1 MIRWSALRCKKCRL
15 IFDRLTCPSAASN
28 LFEAAFS
35 FRIPASDLKPV
46 PVPGPESH
54 MTQIGIPKEI
64 HPGEKRVAATPQT
77 ILKLKKLGF
86 DVAVESGAGDA
97 INASDAEYQEAGAS
111 IIANA
116 ADLWAASDVVMKVR
130 PPEDSEADLLRDGG
144 WLVGFIWP
152 GQNREIVDRLAK
164 RNATVFAMDSVP
176 RITRAQKMDT
186 LSAMA
191 NIAGYRAIV
200 EAAAHFPRFFTGQIT
215 AAGRIDPAKVLVIGA
230 GVAGLSAIGAAKGL
244 GAIVRAFD
252 PRSATKD
259 QVASMGA
266 EFLELNIK
274 EEGEGKGG
282 YAKEMSDDFLKA
294 EMALF
299 AQQAMQVDIIVT
311 TALIPG
317 KPAPKLIATG
327 MVESMKPGSVI
338 VDLAAEQGGNCSLT
352 EPGKVVKHKGVTIIG
367 YTDLPSRMASMSSQL
382 YGACVTALLEDLQKP
397 AREQGLNTQA
407 ADVSDSDVK
416 PSLTVGPPQL
426 SVDLDDEVVRGAIV
440 LHEGKMLWPAPVKEQ
455 PPPPEPGVPTK
466 STAAVAAAKPSGG
479 HGHDEGTGISPWLL
493 AVVGLIMLGLAF
505 IIPPKP
511 ATAGSDF
518 LGHLTVFIL
527 AIFIGFQVVWNV
539 KPALHTP
546 LMSVTNAISGII
558 LVGGML
564 QLTSSSLN
572 LTVILGAVAVLIAAI
587 NIAGGFLV
595 TNRMLGMFRK

>member
-1 MIRWSALRCKKCRL
+1 MP
-15 IFDRLTCPSAASN
+15 T
-28 LFEAAFS
+28 
-35 FRIPASDLKPV
+35 
-46 PVPGPESH
+46 
-54 MTQIGIPKEI
+54 IGIPKEI
-64 HPGEKRVAATPQT
+64 HPGERRVAATPQT

-86 DVAVESGAGDA
+86 DVAVESGAGVA
-97 INASDAEYQEAGAS
+97 IDASDAEYQEAGAT
-111 IIANA
+111 IA
-116 ADLWAASDVVMKVR
+116 ADAKELWSTSDVVMKVR
-130 PPEDSEADLLRDGG
+130 PPEEGEAELLREGG
-144 WLVGFIWP
+144 WLVGFLWP
-152 GQNREIVDRLAK
+152 GQNREIVDKLAK
-164 RNATVFAMDSVP
+164 RKATVFAMDSVP

-191 NIAGYRAIV
+191 NIAGYRAVV

-215 AAGRIDPAKVLVIGA
+215 AAGKIDPAKVLVIGA

-266 EFLELNIK
+266 EFLELDVK

-282 YAKEMSDDFLKA
+282 YAKQMSDEFLKA

-299 AQQAMQVDIIVT
+299 AAQAMQVDIIVT

-317 KPAPKLIATG
+317 KPAPKLITQG

-338 VDLAAEQGGNCSLT
+338 VDLAAEQGGNCALT
-352 EPGKVVKHKGVTIIG
+352 EPGKVGHHKGVTIIG

-382 YGACVTALLEDLQKP
+382 YGACVTALLEDLTKAP
-397 AREQGLNTQA
+397 EGEQTDGEGTRLYVN
-407 ADVSDSDVK
+407 
-416 PSLTVGPPQL
+416 LE
-426 SVDLDDEVVRGAIV
+426 DEIVRGAIV

-466 STAAVAAAKPSGG
+466 SSAAVAAAAKSSAG
-479 HGHDEGTGISPWLL
+479 HGHDEGTGMHPLALVGIGLVLLLIGFYVPDSKLSHFTVFML
-493 AVVGLIMLGLAF
+493 AVFV
-505 IIPPKP
+505 
-511 ATAGSDF
+511 
-518 LGHLTVFIL
+518 
-527 AIFIGFQVVWNV
+527 GFQVVWNV

-564 QLTSSSLN
+564 QLSGEMNVT
-572 LTVILGAVAVLIAAI
+572 TILGAVAVLIATI

-595 TNRMLGMFRK
+595 TNRMLAMFRK

>member
-1 MIRWSALRCKKCRL
+1 M
-15 IFDRLTCPSAASN
+15 T
-28 LFEAAFS
+28 
-35 FRIPASDLKPV
+35 LK
-46 PVPGPESH
+46 
-54 MTQIGIPKEI
+54 IGIPREI

-77 ILKLKKLGF
+77 ILRLQKLGF
-86 DVAVESGAGDA
+86 ETLVESGAGDG
-97 INASDAEYQEAGAS
+97 INASDAEFAEAGAH
-111 IIANA
+111 IVG
-116 ADLWAASDVVMKVR
+116 DTQQLWAGSDLIMKVR
-130 PPEDSEADLLRDGG
+130 PPEEHRELGVHEAELLREGG
-144 WLVGFIWP
+144 WLIGFIWP
-152 GQNREIVDRLAK
+152 GQNRDVVDRLARK
-164 RNATVFAMDSVP
+164 KSTVFAMDSVP

-191 NIAGYRAIV
+191 NIAGYRAVI
-200 EAAAHFPRFFTGQIT
+200 EAAANFPRFFTGQIT

-266 EFLELNIK
+266 EFLELDVK

-282 YAKEMSDDFLKA
+282 YAKEMSDAFLKA

-299 AQQAMQVDIIVT
+299 AQQAMQVDIIIT

-317 KPAPKLIATG
+317 KPAPKLITTG

-338 VDLAAEQGGNCSLT
+338 VDLAAEQGGNCALT
-352 EPGKVVKHKGVTIIG
+352 EPSRVVHHKGVTIVG

-382 YGACVTALLEDLQKP
+382 YASTLVALLEELVSRPTGGQGADLEE
-397 AREQGLNTQA
+397 A
-407 ADVSDSDVK
+407 
-416 PSLTVGPPQL
+416 GPEL
-426 SVDLDDEVVRGAIV
+426 ELDLDDEVVRGAVV
-440 LHEGKMLWPAPVKEQ
+440 LAEGKMMWP
-455 PPPPEPGVPTK
+455 PPLPPAPPEPGVPSRSSAAK
-466 STAAVAAAKPSGG
+466 SVAPAVAGG
-479 HGHDEGTGISPWLL
+479 TSHDASNGGINP
-493 AVVGLIMLGLAF
+493 IMLIVAGVLLLLIGYAA
-505 IIPPKP
+505 P
-511 ATAGSDF
+511 ASTLSHF
-518 LGHLTVFIL
+518 TVFIL
-527 AIFIGFQVVWNV
+527 ACFVGWQVVWNV

-564 QLTSSSLN
+564 QLTGTSSLN
-572 LTVILGAVAVLIAAI
+572 LTTILGSFAVLIAAI

>member
-1 MIRWSALRCKKCRL
+1 
-15 IFDRLTCPSAASN
+15 
-28 LFEAAFS
+28 
-35 FRIPASDLKPV
+35 
-46 PVPGPESH
+46 
-54 MTQIGIPKEI
+54 MTRIGIPKEI
-64 HPGEKRVAATPQT
+64 HPGERRVAATPQT

-86 DVAVESGAGDA
+86 DVALEAGAGNE
-97 INASDAEYQEAGAS
+97 INASDAEYQEAGAEIVS
-111 IIANA
+111 DAGE
-116 ADLWAASDVVMKVR
+116 LWRTSDVVMKVR
-130 PPEDSEADLLRDGG
+130 PPEGDEADLLREGG

-152 GQNREIVDRLAK
+152 AQNRDVLDRLAK
-164 RNATVFAMDSVP
+164 KRATVFAMDSVP

-191 NIAGYRAIV
+191 NIAGYRAII
-200 EAAAHFPRFFTGQIT
+200 EAANNFPRFFTGQIT

-266 EFLELNIK
+266 EFLELDVK

-282 YAKEMSDDFLKA
+282 YAKEMSDSFLKA

-317 KPAPKLIATG
+317 KPAPKLITQG

-338 VDLAAEQGGNCSLT
+338 VDLAAEQGGNCALT
-352 EPGKVVKHKGVTIIG
+352 EPGSVVHHKGVTIVG

-382 YGACVTALLEDLQKP
+382 YGATVTALLEELIEKSAPLLQPVGEHGVPPSGGTPGRELAP
-397 AREQGLNTQA
+397 AGEA
-407 ADVSDSDVK
+407 VS
-416 PSLTVGPPQL
+416 LH
-426 SVDLDDEVVRGAIV
+426 VDLDDEVVRGAIV
-440 LHEGKMLWPAPVKEQ
+440 LHEGKMMWP
-455 PPPPEPGVPTK
+455 PPLPPAPPEPGVPTK
-466 STAAVAAAKPSGG
+466 STPSAAAVKAAGA
-479 HGHDEGTGISPWLL
+479 HGSDDGAGINPILL
-493 AVVGLIMLGLAF
+493 ALIGVALIGLGVVAPESKLSHF
-505 IIPPKP
+505 
-511 ATAGSDF
+511 
-518 LGHLTVFIL
+518 TVFML
-527 AIFIGFQVVWNV
+527 AIFVGFQVVWNV

-558 LVGGML
+558 LVGGIL
-564 QLTSSSLN
+564 QLSGSNFN
-572 LTVILGAVAVLIAAI
+572 LTSILGAVAVLIAAI

-595 TNRMLGMFRK
+595 TNRMLAMFRK

>member
-1 MIRWSALRCKKCRL
+1 
-15 IFDRLTCPSAASN
+15 
-28 LFEAAFS
+28 
-35 FRIPASDLKPV
+35 
-46 PVPGPESH
+46 
-54 MTQIGIPKEI
+54 MTTIGIPKEI

-86 DVAVESGAGDA
+86 DVAVETHAGHG
-97 INASDAEYQEAGAS
+97 INCTDSEYREAGAT
-111 IIANA
+111 II
-116 ADLWAASDVVMKVR
+116 DDTKELWATSDVIMKVR
-130 PPEDSEADLLRDGG
+130 PPEENKALGKHEAALMKEGG

-152 GQNREIVDRLAK
+152 AQNKDTLDRMGK
-164 RNATVFAMDSVP
+164 RKATVFAMDCVP

-191 NIAGYRAIV
+191 NIAGYRAII
-200 EAAAHFPRFFTGQIT
+200 EAANHFPRFFTGQIT
-215 AAGRIDPAKVLVIGA
+215 AAGKIDPAKVLVIGA

-266 EFLELNIK
+266 EFLELDVK

-282 YAKEMSDDFLKA
+282 YAKQMSDDFLKA

-299 AQQAMQVDIIVT
+299 AAQAMQVDIIIT

-317 KPAPKLIATG
+317 KPAPKLITQG

-338 VDLAAEQGGNCSLT
+338 VDLAAEQGGNCALT
-352 EPGKVVKHKGVTIIG
+352 DPGKVVHHKGVTIVG

-382 YGACVTALLEDLQKP
+382 YGACVTALLEELIGTRTPSDGTRTPSSAPGPPTPSSALQKSDEGVRDP
-397 AREQGLNTQA
+397 S
-407 ADVSDSDVK
+407 ADEGVRV
-416 PSLTVGPPQL
+416 PSLH
-426 SVDLDDEVVRGAIV
+426 VDLNDEVVRGAII
-440 LHEGKMLWPAPVKEQ
+440 LDQGKLMWPPPAVAA

-466 STAAVAAAKPSGG
+466 SSASRGVVQTPTV
-479 HGHDEGTGISPWLL
+479 HGHDTGTGVSPWLL

-505 IIPPKP
+505 IIPEKPKTP
-511 ATAGSDF
+511 GGDF

-564 QLTSSSLN
+564 QLGNLFAGSERDFGSLN
-572 LTVILGAVAVLIAAI
+572 LTVILGAIATLIAAI

>member
-1 MIRWSALRCKKCRL
+1 
-15 IFDRLTCPSAASN
+15 
-28 LFEAAFS
+28 
-35 FRIPASDLKPV
+35 
-46 PVPGPESH
+46 
-54 MTQIGIPKEI
+54 MTKIGIPKEI
-64 HPGEKRVAATPQT
+64 NPGEKRVAGTPET
-77 ILKLKKLGF
+77 VIKLRKLGF
-86 DVAVESGAGDA
+86 EVAVESGAGEG
-97 INASDAEYQEAGAS
+97 ISVTDAEYREAGAE
-111 IIANA
+111 IIADTNDLWGA
-116 ADLWAASDVVMKVR
+116 ADIVLKVR
-130 PPEDSEADLLRDGG
+130 PPETNEKLHVHEADLLRKEAT
-144 WLVGFIWP
+144 LIGFIWP
-152 GQNREIVDRLAK
+152 AQHKDVIERLAK
-164 RNATVFAMDSVP
+164 RKATVFAMDSVP

-191 NIAGYRAIV
+191 NIAGYRAVI

-215 AAGRIDPAKVLVIGA
+215 AAGKINPAKVLVIGA

-266 EFLELNIK
+266 EFLELDIK

-282 YAKEMSDDFLKA
+282 YAKEMSDAFLNA

-299 AQQAMQVDIIVT
+299 AQQAMQVDIIIT

-317 KPAPKLIATG
+317 KPAPKLITTG

-338 VDLAAEQGGNCSLT
+338 VDLAAEQGGNCALT
-352 EPGKVVKHKGVTIIG
+352 QPGKVVNHKGVTIIG
-367 YTDLPSRMASMSSQL
+367 YTDLPSRMASMASQL
-382 YGACVTALLEDLQKP
+382 YGACVTALLEDLIGGSGRSADTP
-397 AREQGLNTQA
+397 ALHI
-407 ADVSDSDVK
+407 
-416 PSLTVGPPQL
+416 
-426 SVDLDDEVVRGAIV
+426 DLEDEVVRGSIV
-440 LHEGKMLWPAPVKEQ
+440 LHEGKMMWP
-455 PPPPEPGVPTK
+455 PPPRPTPPAPPEPGVPTK
-466 STAAVAAAKPSGG
+466 SSHAVAAAAKAVSN
-479 HGHDEGTGISPWLL
+479 GHDEGNGVSPWLL
-493 AVVGLIMLGLAF
+493 GIIGLIMLGLAF
-505 IIPPKP
+505 ILPPK
-511 ATAGSDF
+511 AANAGSDF

-564 QLTSSSLN
+564 QLTSSSLD
-572 LTVILGAVAVLIAAI
+572 LTVILGAIAVLIAAI

>member
-1 MIRWSALRCKKCRL
+1 
-15 IFDRLTCPSAASN
+15 
-28 LFEAAFS
+28 
-35 FRIPASDLKPV
+35 
-46 PVPGPESH
+46 
-54 MTQIGIPKEI
+54 MTRIGIPKEI

-86 DVAVESGAGDA
+86 EIAIESHAGHG
-97 INASDAEYQEAGAS
+97 INCIDSEYREAGAEV
-111 IIANA
+111 IEDTAE
-116 ADLWAASDVVMKVR
+116 LWSSSDVIMKVR
-130 PPEDSEADLLRDGG
+130 PPEADEVDLIKEGG
-144 WLVGFIWP
+144 WLVGFVWP
-152 GQNREIVDRLAK
+152 GQNREIVDGLAK
-164 RNATVFAMDSVP
+164 KKATVFAMDSVP

-191 NIAGYRAIV
+191 NIAGYRAII
-200 EAAAHFPRFFTGQIT
+200 EAANNFPRFFTGQIT

-230 GVAGLSAIGAAKGL
+230 GVAGLSAIGAARGL

-282 YAKEMSDDFLKA
+282 YAKQMSDDFLKA

-317 KPAPKLIATG
+317 KPAPKLITQG

-338 VDLAAEQGGNCSLT
+338 VDLAAEQGGNCVLT
-352 EPGKVVKHKGVTIIG
+352 VPGEVAHHKGVTIIG

-382 YGACVTALLEDLQKP
+382 YGSTLTALLEELQDD
-397 AREQGLNTQA
+397 EGSMQ
-407 ADVSDSDVK
+407 
-416 PSLTVGPPQL
+416 
-426 SVDLDDEVVRGAIV
+426 VDLENEVVRGAIV
-440 LHEGKMLWPAPVKEQ
+440 LHEGKMMWPPPQ
-455 PPPPEPGVPTK
+455 PPAPPEPGVPTK
-466 STAAVAAAKPSGG
+466 SAASVAVARAASSA
-479 HGHDEGTGISPWLL
+479 HGADDSKGISPLTLVAIGIVLLLIGYAVPDNKLSHFTVFML
-493 AVVGLIMLGLAF
+493 AVFV
-505 IIPPKP
+505 
-511 ATAGSDF
+511 
-518 LGHLTVFIL
+518 
-527 AIFIGFQVVWNV
+527 GFQVVWNV

-564 QLTSSSLN
+564 QLSGDMN
-572 LTVILGAVAVLIAAI
+572 LTTILGAVAVLIATI
-587 NIAGGFLV
+587 NIVGGFMV
-595 TNRMLGMFRK
+595 TNRMLAMFRK

>member
-1 MIRWSALRCKKCRL
+1 MTIR
-15 IFDRLTCPSAASN
+15 
-28 LFEAAFS
+28 
-35 FRIPASDLKPV
+35 
-46 PVPGPESH
+46 
-54 MTQIGIPKEI
+54 IGIPKET

-77 ILKLKKLGF
+77 IIKLKKLGF
-86 DVAVESGAGDA
+86 DVNV
-97 INASDAEYQEAGAS
+97 EAGAGEGV
-111 IIANA
+111 NA
-116 ADLWAASDVVMKVR
+116 LDGEYHEAGAQVLGDTRQLYAGSDVILKVR
-130 PPEDSEADLLRDGG
+130 PPEGDEADLIREGG
-144 WLVGFIWP
+144 WLIGFIWP
-152 GQNREIVDRLAK
+152 GQNREMLDRLAK
-164 RNATVFAMDSVP
+164 KKATVFAMDSVP

-191 NIAGYRAIV
+191 NIAGYRAVI

-266 EFLELNIK
+266 EFLELDVK

-282 YAKEMSDDFLKA
+282 YAKEMSDAFLKA

-299 AQQAMQVDIIVT
+299 AQQAMQVDIIIT

-317 KPAPKLIATG
+317 KPAPKLITTG

-352 EPGKVVKHKGVTIIG
+352 VPGQVVHHKGVTIIG

-382 YGACVTALLEDLQKP
+382 YGSTLVALLEELMDDNGEL
-397 AREQGLNTQA
+397 AVN
-407 ADVSDSDVK
+407 
-416 PSLTVGPPQL
+416 
-426 SVDLDDEVVRGAIV
+426 LDDEVVRGAIV
-440 LHEGKMLWPAPVKEQ
+440 LAEGKMMWP
-455 PPPPEPGVPTK
+455 PPLPPAPPEPGVPTK
-466 STAAVAAAKPSGG
+466 STASKAVPAAATNSHGG
-479 HGHDEGTGISPWLL
+479 GESTGVNP
-493 AVVGLIMLGLAF
+493 IMLVIAGILLIGVGYAA
-505 IIPPKP
+505 P
-511 ATAGSDF
+511 ASTLSHF
-518 LGHLTVFIL
+518 TVFIL
-527 AIFIGFQVVWNV
+527 AIFVGFQVIWNV

-564 QLTSSSLN
+564 QLSGATLN
-572 LTVILGAVAVLIAAI
+572 LTTILGAVAVLIAAI

>member
-1 MIRWSALRCKKCRL
+1 MAI
-15 IFDRLTCPSAASN
+15 
-28 LFEAAFS
+28 
-35 FRIPASDLKPV
+35 
-46 PVPGPESH
+46 
-54 MTQIGIPKEI
+54 IGIPREV
-64 HPGEKRVAATPQT
+64 HPGERRVAATPQN

-86 DVAVESGAGDA
+86 DIAVESGAGA
-97 INASDAEYQEAGAS
+97 GINASDAEYREAGATVVAS
-111 IIANA
+111 APE
-116 ADLWAASDVVMKVR
+116 LWRTSDIVVKVR
-130 PPEDSEADLLRDGG
+130 PPEDGEVDMLRDGG
-144 WLVGFIWP
+144 SLVGFIWP
-152 GQNREIVDRLAK
+152 GQNREIVDRLAR

-191 NIAGYRAIV
+191 NIAGYRAVV

-266 EFLELNIK
+266 EFLELDVK

-282 YAKEMSDDFLKA
+282 YAKEMSDSFLKA

-299 AQQAMQVDIIVT
+299 AQQAMQVDIIIT

-317 KPAPKLIATG
+317 KPAPKLITQG

-338 VDLAAEQGGNCSLT
+338 VDLAAEQGGNCVLT
-352 EPGKVVKHKGVTIIG
+352 EPGQVVQHKGVTIIG

-382 YGACVTALLEDLQKP
+382 YGACVTAFLEDLCKP
-397 AREQGLNTQA
+397 AQI
-407 ADVSDSDVK
+407 VSTAPGSGGSPSKAQDPTDSRPV
-416 PSLTVGPPQL
+416 PNIN
-426 SVDLDDEVVRGAIV
+426 LDDEIIRGAIV
-440 LHEGKMLWPAPVKEQ
+440 LDRGKLLWPPPVKEM
-455 PPPPEPGVPTK
+455 PAPPEPGGGAK
-466 STAAVAAAKPSGG
+466 QAAPVAKAASAG
-479 HGHDEGTGISPWLL
+479 HGHDEGAGINPFVLAGLGVLLLLIGFFVPDTKLSHFTVFML
-493 AVVGLIMLGLAF
+493 AVFV
-505 IIPPKP
+505 
-511 ATAGSDF
+511 
-518 LGHLTVFIL
+518 
-527 AIFIGFQVVWNV
+527 GFQVVWNV

-564 QLTSSSLN
+564 QLSGNLN
-572 LTVILGAVAVLIAAI
+572 LTTILGAVAVLIATI

-595 TNRMLGMFRK
+595 TNRMLAMFRK

>member
-1 MIRWSALRCKKCRL
+1 
-15 IFDRLTCPSAASN
+15 
-28 LFEAAFS
+28 
-35 FRIPASDLKPV
+35 
-46 PVPGPESH
+46 
-54 MTQIGIPKEI
+54 MTKIGIPKEI
-64 HPGEKRVAATPQT
+64 HPGERRVAATPQT

-86 DVAVESGAGDA
+86 DVAVESGAGNE

-111 IIANA
+111 IIADA
-116 ADLWAASDVVMKVR
+116 SELWSSSDVVMKVR
-130 PPEDSEADLLRDGG
+130 PPEDNEADLLRDGG

-152 GQNREIVDRLAK
+152 GQNRDVVDRLARK
-164 RNATVFAMDSVP
+164 HATVFAMDSVP

-191 NIAGYRAIV
+191 NIAGYRAII
-200 EAAAHFPRFFTGQIT
+200 EAANHFPRFFTGQIT

-266 EFLELNIK
+266 EFLELDVE

-282 YAKEMSDDFLKA
+282 YAKEMSDAFLRA

-317 KPAPKLIATG
+317 KPAPKLITHG

-338 VDLAAEQGGNCSLT
+338 VDLAAEQGGNCALT
-352 EPGKVVKHKGVTIIG
+352 DPGRVVHHKGVTIIG

-382 YGACVTALLEDLQKP
+382 YGATVTALLEELQNDD
-397 AREQGLNTQA
+397 RQ
-407 ADVSDSDVK
+407 VH
-416 PSLTVGPPQL
+416 
-426 SVDLDDEVVRGAIV
+426 VDLDDEVIRGAIV
-440 LHEGKMLWPAPVKEQ
+440 LHEGKMMWP
-455 PPPPEPGVPTK
+455 PPLPPAPPEPGVPTK
-466 STAAVAAAKPSGG
+466 SSASVAQAKPAAAGAA
-479 HGHDEGTGISPWLL
+479 HGDTGDGISPILL
-493 AVVGLIMLGLAF
+493 IVIGLVLIGLGAVAPESKLSHF
-505 IIPPKP
+505 
-511 ATAGSDF
+511 
-518 LGHLTVFIL
+518 TVFML
-527 AIFIGFQVVWNV
+527 AIFVGFQVVWNV

-558 LVGGML
+558 LVGGIL
-564 QLTSSSLN
+564 QLSGNNFN
-572 LTVILGAVAVLIAAI
+572 LTSILGAVAVLIAAI

>member
-1 MIRWSALRCKKCRL
+1 
-15 IFDRLTCPSAASN
+15 
-28 LFEAAFS
+28 
-35 FRIPASDLKPV
+35 
-46 PVPGPESH
+46 
-54 MTQIGIPKEI
+54 MTTIGIPREV
-64 HPGEKRVAATPQT
+64 HPGERRVAATPQT

-86 DVAVESGAGDA
+86 DVLVETGAGDQT
-97 INASDAEYQEAGAS
+97 NSSDAAYQEAGAS
-111 IIANA
+111 IV
-116 ADLWAASDVVMKVR
+116 ADAETLWASSDVVMKVR
-130 PPEDSEADLLRDGG
+130 PPEDGETDLIREGG
-144 WLVGFIWP
+144 WLVGFLWP
-152 GQNREIVDRLAK
+152 GQNRDIVDKLAK
-164 RNATVFAMDSVP
+164 RKATVFAMDSVP

-191 NIAGYRAIV
+191 NIAGYRAVV

-215 AAGRIDPAKVLVIGA
+215 AAGKIDPAKVLVIGA

-282 YAKEMSDDFLKA
+282 YAKQMSDDFLKA

-299 AQQAMQVDIIVT
+299 AQQAMQVDIIIT

-317 KPAPKLIATG
+317 KPAPKLITTG

-338 VDLAAEQGGNCSLT
+338 VDLAAEQGGNCALT
-352 EPGKVVKHKGVTIIG
+352 VPGEVVRHKGVTIIG

-382 YGACVTALLEDLQKP
+382 YGACVTALLEELRNDEGELF
-397 AREQGLNTQA
+397 A
-407 ADVSDSDVK
+407 
-416 PSLTVGPPQL
+416 
-426 SVDLDDEVVRGAIV
+426 DLDDEVIRGAIV
-440 LHEGKMLWPAPVKEQ
+440 LDKGKMLWPAPVKEQ
-455 PPPPEPGVPTK
+455 PAPPEPGVPTK
-466 STAAVAAAKPSGG
+466 STASVAAAKAASAG
-479 HGHDEGTGISPWLL
+479 HGHGEGVGMSPWALV
-493 AVVGLIMLGLAF
+493 AIGVVLLGLAF
-505 IIPPKP
+505 VIPPK
-511 ATAGSDF
+511 AASAGTDF
-518 LGHLTVFIL
+518 LSHLTVFIL

-564 QLTSSSLN
+564 QLTSSSMN
-572 LTVILGAVAVLIAAI
+572 LTVILGAIAVLIAAI

-595 TNRMLGMFRK
+595 TNRMLAMFRK

>member
-1 MIRWSALRCKKCRL
+1 MV
-15 IFDRLTCPSAASN
+15 T
-28 LFEAAFS
+28 
-35 FRIPASDLKPV
+35 
-46 PVPGPESH
+46 
-54 MTQIGIPKEI
+54 IGIPKEV
-64 HPGEKRVAATPQT
+64 HPGEKRVGATPQT

-86 DVAVESGAGDA
+86 DVAIESGAGEGV
-97 INASDAEYQEAGAS
+97 NASDAEYQEAGAAV
-111 IIANA
+111 IAGA
-116 ADLWAASDVVMKVR
+116 PDLWRSADVVMKVR
-130 PPEDSEADLLRDGG
+130 PPEDGEVELMREGG

-164 RNATVFAMDSVP
+164 KKATVFAMDSVP

-191 NIAGYRAIV
+191 NIAGYRAII
-200 EAAAHFPRFFTGQIT
+200 EAANNFPRFFTGQIT
-215 AAGRIDPAKVLVIGA
+215 AAGRVDPAKVLVIGA

-266 EFLELNIK
+266 EFLELDVK

-282 YAKEMSDDFLKA
+282 YAKEMSDSFLKA

-317 KPAPKLIATG
+317 KPAPKLITQG

-338 VDLAAEQGGNCSLT
+338 VDLAAEQGGNCVLT
-352 EPGKVVKHKGVTIIG
+352 EPGSVVKHKGVTIIG

-382 YGACVTALLEDLQKP
+382 YGATVAALLEDLIDK
-397 AREQGLNTQA
+397 NA
-407 ADVSDSDVK
+407 ASSLGVSSPHVSK
-416 PSLTVGPPQL
+416 GSTSPPHEVIEPSGVTLHVNL
-426 SVDLDDEVVRGAIV
+426 EDEVVRGAIV
-440 LHEGKMLWPAPVKEQ
+440 LHEGKLLWP
-455 PPPPEPGVPTK
+455 PPLPPAPPEPGVPTK
-466 STAAVAAAKPSGG
+466 SIASTAVAKSAKAA
-479 HGHDEGTGISPWLL
+479 HGHDEGTGVSPIFLAIVGAVLLLIGFFVPESKLSHFTVFML
-493 AVVGLIMLGLAF
+493 AVFV
-505 IIPPKP
+505 
-511 ATAGSDF
+511 
-518 LGHLTVFIL
+518 
-527 AIFIGFQVVWNV
+527 GFQVVWNV

-564 QLTSSSLN
+564 QLSGE
-572 LTVILGAVAVLIAAI
+572 LTLTTILGAVAVLIATI

-595 TNRMLGMFRK
+595 TNRMLAMFRK

>member
-1 MIRWSALRCKKCRL
+1 M
-15 IFDRLTCPSAASN
+15 
-28 LFEAAFS
+28 
-35 FRIPASDLKPV
+35 
-46 PVPGPESH
+46 PENANVVV
-54 MTQIGIPKEI
+54 GVPKEI
-64 HPGEKRVAATPQT
+64 HAGERRVAATPET
-77 ILKLKKLGF
+77 VLKLKKLGF
-86 DVAVESGAGDA
+86 DVAVESGAGEA
-97 INASDAEYQEAGAS
+97 INASDAEYQEAGAA
-111 IIANA
+111 IIADA
-116 ADLWAASDVVMKVR
+116 AKIWASSDIVMKVR
-130 PPEDSEADLLRDGG
+130 PPEDGEADMLREGG
-144 WLVGFIWP
+144 WLIGFMWP
-152 GQNREIVDRLAK
+152 GQNRELLDRLSK

-191 NIAGYRAIV
+191 NIAGYRAII
-200 EAAAHFPRFFTGQIT
+200 EAANNFPRFFTGHIT
-215 AAGRIDPAKVLVIGA
+215 AAGKIDPAKVLVIGA

-282 YAKEMSDDFLKA
+282 YAKQMSDDFLKA

-317 KPAPKLIATG
+317 KPAPKLITQG

-338 VDLAAEQGGNCSLT
+338 VDLAAEQGGNCVLT
-352 EPGKVVKHKGVTIIG
+352 EPGSVVKHKGVTIIG

-382 YGACVTALLEDLQKP
+382 YGSTVTALLADLRDDGGRLH
-397 AREQGLNTQA
+397 A
-407 ADVSDSDVK
+407 
-416 PSLTVGPPQL
+416 
-426 SVDLDDEVVRGAIV
+426 DLDDEVVRGAIV
-440 LHEGKMLWPAPVKEQ
+440 LDRGKMMWP
-455 PPPPEPGVPTK
+455 PPLPPAPPEPGVPTK
-466 STAAVAAAKPSGG
+466 STPAAPVAKAGAHG
-479 HGHDEGTGISPWLL
+479 HGADEGAGMHPLMLVAIG
-493 AVVGLIMLGLAF
+493 VVLFGLGYFVPDNKLSHF
-505 IIPPKP
+505 
-511 ATAGSDF
+511 
-518 LGHLTVFIL
+518 TVFML
-527 AIFIGFQVVWNV
+527 AIFVGFQVVWNV

-564 QLTSSSLN
+564 QLSGDMTM
-572 LTVILGAVAVLIAAI
+572 TTILGAIAVLIATI

-595 TNRMLGMFRK
+595 TNRMLAMFRK